1 MIGHC
6 SRFSTQVTKFAGC
19 FESAKTASFLMQSVH
34 TTTSSFS
41 SSYSSS
47 GSSSCCTSSPV
58 SSVVG
63 AVLSPSFS
71 SPSNSLPLPFS
82 SFVSSPLSPSPASSS
97 PAVLSASV
105 GRSSCSIYFLK
116 GKMESSHG
124 TVPAGHQRFP
134 LPSSYGRLAILKAFA
149 PRLPHTFWLLS
160 TPMYMVGMAS
170 RVSHLVESARSSS
183 HATP

>member
-6 SRFSTQVTKFAGC
+6 SRFCTQVTKFAGC

-34 TTTSSFS
+34 TTASSFS

-58 SSVVG
+58 SSDDG
-63 AVLSPSFS
+63 SVLSLSFS

-82 SFVSSPLSPSPASSS
+82 SFVSAPLSPSPASSS

-105 GRSSCSIYFLK
+105 GRSSCSIYFLS

-134 LPSSYGRLAILKAFA
+134 LPSSYGRLAILKASA
-149 PRLPHTFWLLS
+149 PRLPHTF
-160 TPMYMVGMAS
+160 
-170 RVSHLVESARSSS
+170 
-183 HATP
+183 